1 MSWNFLSRHISSSWS
16 KFFCTYRWTLFEE
29 GKMMILQEI
38 GILWG
43 YIGHI
48 CSFSYYSDNYFP
60 FLLWLIVGRVF
71 VPLKIAIGGSNSKTM
86 QFCPLN
92 TGFGLSFQIIRY
104 TTQHQRLKLIIVIRT
119 LIVCF
124 IRWVIDYNYLSN
136 YLISYLP
143 KGLLIS
149 VTRLQVKIN

>member
-1 MSWNFLSRHISSSWS
+1 
-16 KFFCTYRWTLFEE
+16 
-29 GKMMILQEI
+29 MMILQEI

-48 CSFSYYSDNYFP
+48 GSFSYYSDNYFS

-92 TGFGLSFQIIRY
+92 TGFGLSFQINQIHDSAPKIETNNRD
-104 TTQHQRLKLIIVIRT
+104 TK

-149 VTRLQVKIN
+149 VTRLQVKNKLNW